1 MGSFL
6 NKQRMLGSI
15 PRIHCVGSFLS
26 SYHVSNVGKIYRC
39 LNLPVLLF
47 MLDAPL
53 RGELNGEQEYLS
65 HNEGQT
71 LKGKYFREIL
81 NRGLNSS

>member
-1 MGSFL
+1 
-6 NKQRMLGSI
+6 
-15 PRIHCVGSFLS
+15 
-26 SYHVSNVGKIYRC
+26 
-39 LNLPVLLF
+39 